1 MALACG
7 NTVLTGSSGSIAMTP
22 AGTSVCLNDFTDFP
36 AGDDITLPEGT
47 GFVVGD
53 QVTFTVEAP
62 GVLDTGLTAGTAYYV
77 IALTSTTMQVAAAA
91 GGTAITLQG
100 DGGTSSAD
108 TAGHINLKLSEFT
121 SVCNVTAFD
130 LSLDREQLET
140 TSLSCVCSTGSSG
153 GLAPFKTYQ
162 PGFIDGTGS
171 MTVQFTEDQTS
182 MSSRLLKSS
191 LMSDQNGAQVRLYIN
206 AVCTAGEIDNTKSAY
221 IEAPVSI
228 LGFSFAVSPEEVTT
242 ATLNFALSGQ
252 PTAFTL

>member
-1 MALACG
+1 MAVACG

-22 AGTSVCLNDFTDFP
+22 AGTSVCLNDFSDFP
-36 AGDDITLPEGT
+36 AGDDIQIPEGT
-47 GFVVGD
+47 GFLVGD
-53 QVTFTVEAP
+53 QVNFTVEAP
-62 GVLDTGLTAGTAYYV
+62 GKLDTGLTAGTAYFV
-77 IALTSTTMQVAAAA
+77 VALTSTTMQVSASA
-91 GGTAITLQG
+91 GGSAITLQG
-100 DGGTSSAD
+100 DGGTGSDD
-108 TAGHINLKLSEFT
+108 TAGHINLKLSDFT

-140 TSLSCVCSTGSSG
+140 TSLSCACSTTGTG
-153 GLAPFKTYQ
+153 ALAPFKTYQ

-171 MTVQFTEDQTS
+171 LTVQFTEDQTT
-182 MSSRLLKSS
+182 MASRLLKSS
-191 LMSDQNGAQVRLYIN
+191 LMMNQDGAQIRLYIN

>member
-1 MALACG
+1 MAVACG
-7 NTVLTGSSGSIAMTP
+7 NTVLTGSSGSVAMTP
-22 AGTSVCLNDFTDFP
+22 AGTNVCLNDYTDFP
-36 AGDDITLPEGT
+36 SGNDIQLPEGT

-62 GVLDTGLTAGTAYYV
+62 GVLDGALTAGTAYYV
-77 IALTSTTMQVAAAA
+77 IALTSSTMQVSASK
-91 GGTAITLQG
+91 GGAAITLDG
-100 DGGTSSAD
+100 DGGTGSAN
-108 TAGHINLKLSEFT
+108 TAGHINLKLSDFT

-130 LSLDREQLET
+130 LNLDREQLET
-140 TSLSCVCSTGSSG
+140 TSLSCDPCSTSTG

-171 MTVQFTEDQTS
+171 LTVQFTEDQST
-182 MSSRLLKSS
+182 MASRLLKSS
-191 LMSDQNGAQVRLYIN
+191 LMTDQNGAQVRLYIN
-206 AVCTAGEIDNTKSAY
+206 TVCTAGEIDNTKSAY

-242 ATLNFALSGQ
+242 ATVNFALSGQ